1 MSVAEWNCRR
11 EEGMLGFPE
20 AATET
25 PKEFDQQIV
34 NRAGTP
40 LFVIPKPP
48 DPKLPNPEL
57 CRAVQTCLDRKSH
70 SSPPK

>member
-1 MSVAEWNCRR
+1 
-11 EEGMLGFPE
+11 MLGFPQ
-20 AATET
+20 AASET

-34 NRAGTP
+34 NSAQNP

-48 DPKLPNPEL
+48 DPKLPDPEL
-57 CRAVQTCLDRKSH
+57 SKAVQDCLDRKSH